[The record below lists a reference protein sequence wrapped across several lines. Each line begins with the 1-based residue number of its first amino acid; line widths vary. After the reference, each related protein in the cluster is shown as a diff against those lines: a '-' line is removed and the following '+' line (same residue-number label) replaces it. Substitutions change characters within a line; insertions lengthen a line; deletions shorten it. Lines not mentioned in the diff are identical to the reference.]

1 MLPASGSPR
10 SMKRLIRAPSSST
23 ATRVSYGSTVAMISL
38 VIWTPTLDVLEQ
50 NLFASHSHVEE
61 QSGRA
66 HHRHQGAAAVTDEG
80 QWNGGNRRQPHRHPH
95 VEEQVKSDHSQLHQ
109 SHQ

>member
-23 ATRVSYGSTVAMISL
+23 ATRVSYGSTLAMISL

-66 HHRHQGAAAVTDEG
+66 HHRHQGAAPVTDER
-80 QWNGGNRRQPHRHPH
+80 QWNAGHGRQPPPPPH
-95 VEEQVKSDHSQLHQ
+95 GAEQANPHQ
-109 SHQ
+109 